1 MSLGSTRL
9 ETWKGLGLDFQRSG
23 SNMHEASQCGTRAL
37 LRLFYFVFSVFDFL
51 LNYSDVVTKA
61 VIWRRWGHQWAAN
74 FKYRNAIPMQ
84 IVSLLQNKNTWTPPL
99 NRESALDTFLD
110 LVKEDILKIT
120 PQTLLNV
127 SDKLLKHLY

>member
-1 MSLGSTRL
+1 
-9 ETWKGLGLDFQRSG
+9 
-23 SNMHEASQCGTRAL
+23 
-37 LRLFYFVFSVFDFL
+37 
-51 LNYSDVVTKA
+51 
-61 VIWRRWGHQWAAN
+61 
-74 FKYRNAIPMQ
+74 MQ